1 MRSGF
6 LYRICLKAHR
16 LSKIGYMITKNTLN
30 EMKNADLQT
39 CNKEELV
46 DIRDVQVDTNKNQLE
61 RLISFMNAIKNP
73 YLFKVG
79 DVAVKIKFAEN
90 EQSFQK
96 KMENIISAKMAL

>member
-16 LSKIGYMITKNTLN
+16 LSKIGYMITKNDLN
-30 EMKNADLQT
+30 ELKNADLQT
-39 CNKEELV
+39 CNKDELV
-46 DIRDVQVDTNKNQLE
+46 DIRDIKIDTNKSQVE
-61 RLISFMNAIKNP
+61 RLISFIDAIKNP

-79 DVAVKIKFAEN
+79 DVAVKVKFADN

-96 KMENIISAKMAL
+96 KMENIITTKMAF

>member
-1 MRSGF
+1 
-6 LYRICLKAHR
+6 
-16 LSKIGYMITKNTLN
+16 
-30 EMKNADLQT
+30 
-39 CNKEELV
+39 
-46 DIRDVQVDTNKNQLE
+46 
-61 RLISFMNAIKNP
+61 MNAIKNP

>member
-1 MRSGF
+1 MRIGF
-6 LYRICLKAHR
+6 LYRICLKAHI

-39 CNKEELV
+39 CNKSELV
-46 DIRDVQVDTNKNQLE
+46 DIRDVKIDTSKSQIE
-61 RLISFMNAIKNP
+61 RLISFIDAIKNP

-79 DVAVKIKFAEN
+79 DVAVKVKFADN

-96 KMENIISAKMAL
+96 KMENIITTKMAL